1 MVCILSVLLGNIH
14 KHHAF
19 TNKFLVLGTSL
30 DKLVTKLEDPTQI
43 ESALAGVKSFN
54 KDPNFYSGYAKNF
67 VLKTVK
73 NNADAD
79 PRVGYIKQASTLIG
93 SIENVLSG
101 GDALMNEK
109 STTKEAI
116 ARVRKAQVLIG
127 KFIDE
132 CGVQDEKLAAY
143 VKAHK

>member
-14 KHHAF
+14 KRNAF
-19 TNKFLVLGTSL
+19 ANKFSVLGTSL

-73 NNADAD
+73 NNADSD